1 MMNRVLYLCA
11 IGCINFSIINSAQA
25 FKPVSQQLENPEAA
39 DVTVIGH
46 VLEPKQ
52 VEVNNNLHKIR
63 VPRGFEVSVFASDL
77 INPRMMAVAQNGDI
91 YVTRRSVGDVIM
103 LRDTDGDGN
112 ADEQRVVANRPDMHG
127 IAIKGTDVY
136 LATVNDIYRTA
147 IQPDGSFAPLDH
159 IVDDLPDGGQHPN
172 RTLVVGPDGKV
183 YVSVGSTCNACDETN
198 PESATLLQMEP
209 DGSSRTIFASGLR
222 NTIGFG
228 FEPQTGELYGMDHGI
243 DWLGDNEQYEEL
255 NHIVKGKRYGW
266 PYIYGDSKFNP
277 QDEPPGDITLAEWA
291 AGSVEPIGFYTPHAA
306 PMQMTFYTAAQF
318 PENYRG
324 DAFIA
329 MRGSWNRK
337 PPSGYEV
344 ARIRFDGGKPVGFEA
359 FAQGFLGYERG
370 QWVHRGRLAGIA
382 QAQDGALLV
391 ADDTNGVIY
400 RIAYTG
406 RKGKHFVGPP
416 TNSWNTQVRV
426 VNADSPAPD
435 GDNSG
440 GLTMDLVNA
449 GASIPVESKAFMDG
463 NPLPEKFSAVGENI
477 SPPLRWQA
485 GPEGT
490 QSYVVIMEDPDA
502 PVNPPFI
509 HWLLYNI
516 PGDVTHLEEGVPP
529 LPQLALPEGALQGKN
544 ERGSLG
550 YFGPRPPTGDPA
562 HRYYFQI
569 FALDKQLDVEFGL
582 TRDQL
587 IAAMEGHVLGTGFI
601 MGTFAR

>member
-1 MMNRVLYLCA
+1 MNRVLYLCA
-11 IGCINFSIINSAQA
+11 IGCINFSIVNSAQA
-25 FKPVSQQLENPEAA
+25 FKSVSQQLENPEAA

-52 VEVNNNLHKIR
+52 VEVNNKLHKIR
-63 VPRGFEVSVFASDL
+63 VPRGFEVNVFASDL

-103 LRDTDGDGN
+103 LRDTDGDGK
-112 ADEQRVVANRPDMHG
+112 ADEQRVVANRPGMHG
-127 IAIKGTDVY
+127 IAIEGTDVY
-136 LATVNDIYRTA
+136 LATVKDIYRTG
-147 IQPDGSFAPLDH
+147 IQPDGSFAPLEH

-277 QDEPPGDITLAEWA
+277 QDEPPGDITLAAWA
-291 AGSVEPIGFYTPHAA
+291 AGSVEPVGFYTPHAA
-306 PMQMTFYTAAQF
+306 PMQMIFYTAEQF

-359 FAQGFLGYERG
+359 FAQGFLGYDRG

-406 RKGKHFVGPP
+406 STGRHFVGPP
-416 TNSWNTQVRV
+416 TNSWNTHVRV

-435 GDNSG
+435 IDNSG
-440 GLTMDLVNA
+440 GLTMDLVGA
-449 GASIPVESKAFMDG
+449 GASIPVESEAFMDG
-463 NPLPEKFSAVGENI
+463 NPLPRKFSAVGENI

-490 QSYVVIMEDPDA
+490 KSYVVVMEDPDVA
-502 PVNPPFI
+502 ENPPFI

-550 YFGPRPPTGDPA
+550 YFGPRPPAGDPA
-562 HRYYFQI
+562 HRYHFQI
-569 FALDKQLDVEFGL
+569 FALDKRLNVEFGL